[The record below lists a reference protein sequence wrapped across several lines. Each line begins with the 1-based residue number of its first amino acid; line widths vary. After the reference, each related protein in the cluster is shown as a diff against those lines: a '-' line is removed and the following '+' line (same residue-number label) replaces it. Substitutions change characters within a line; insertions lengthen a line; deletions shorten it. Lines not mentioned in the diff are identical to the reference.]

1 MIIMDFTEEK
11 VNVLLNKWKKIL
23 NLKDWSI
30 KSVLVE
36 RQWRKTGD
44 IKIYREDK
52 KAILMINKFNPK
64 VENLEEVII
73 HELVYLKLW
82 SMDQMIENLIYN
94 VFGDDE
100 KDSKFQFAYNQFTVT
115 LEETVEDITKSLLYL
130 GGEDKNLSFGKVRK
144 LVDDELNKLY

>member
-1 MIIMDFTEEK
+1 MDFTEEK

-73 HELVYLKLW
+73 HELVHLKLW